1 MLVSMKFNCLDSE
14 EGIVIPEKILVNKI
28 SHSFCYR
35 YIYDSSITYPVRLV
49 QGHSRSKMESLGQK
63 RARLE
68 TGLFW
73 SKLKNKLVTC
83 SSISWVQCTLNLL
96 YTTV

>member
-35 YIYDSSITYPVRLV
+35 YIYDSSRTYPVRSKDILV
-49 QGHSRSKMESLGQK
+49 LRWRVWDKREPAWKLGYF
-63 RARLE
+63 
-68 TGLFW
+68 GV
-73 SKLKNKLVTC
+73 N
-83 SSISWVQCTLNLL
+83 
-96 YTTV
+96 